1 MKAMMKSIVLKTLG
15 GVTATALTVAGIAV
29 PMSVRSAQNAAD
41 ASTALPLATEIAAE
55 AETVKTDVPI
65 SKVAVE
71 TGNMDI
77 AVESAKDTLAQAAD
91 ESAKDALAQTA
102 DTETTVSRTVGRA
115 ASYSGAASG
124 GRTENPS
131 AVSNKEREKSPA
143 ENKTAIE
150 QSEKV
155 AAEKA
160 AAEKA
165 AAEKA
170 AAEKAAAEKA
180 AAEKA
185 AAEKAAAEKA
195 AAEKAAAEKA
205 AAEKAAAEKAA
216 ADAAAQQAGK
226 EWMDSCI
233 VQSDEAILIFGD
245 PEEEEQPKVAHYH
258 CNCGYS
264 STDYEEFTRV
274 HMYNHVIN
282 GERYSYCT
290 TYE

>member
-143 ENKTAIE
+143 ENKAAIE

-155 AAEKA
+155 
-160 AAEKA
+160 
-165 AAEKA
+165 
-170 AAEKAAAEKA
+170 
-180 AAEKA
+180 
-185 AAEKAAAEKA
+185 AAEKA

-226 EWMDSCI
+226 EWIGSGI
-233 VQSDEAILIFGD
+233 AQSDEAILTFGD

-264 STDYEEFTRV
+264 STDYEEFTGV

>member
-55 AETVKTDVPI
+55 AETVKTDVPL

-131 AVSNKEREKSPA
+131 EIGR
-143 ENKTAIE
+143 
-150 QSEKV
+150 
-155 AAEKA
+155 
-160 AAEKA
+160 
-165 AAEKA
+165 
-170 AAEKAAAEKA
+170 
-180 AAEKA
+180 
-185 AAEKAAAEKA
+185 
-195 AAEKAAAEKA
+195 
-205 AAEKAAAEKAA
+205 
-216 ADAAAQQAGK
+216 
-226 EWMDSCI
+226 
-233 VQSDEAILIFGD
+233 
-245 PEEEEQPKVAHYH
+245 AH
-258 CNCGYS
+258 
-264 STDYEEFTRV
+264 V
-274 HMYNHVIN
+274 
-282 GERYSYCT
+282 
-290 TYE
+290 

>member
-1 MKAMMKSIVLKTLG
+1 MKTMMRSIVLKTLG

-55 AETVKTDVPI
+55 AETVKTDVPL

-77 AVESAKDTLAQAAD
+77 AVESAKDTLAQATD

-102 DTETTVSRTVGRA
+102 DNETTVSRTVGRA
-115 ASYSGAASG
+115 ASYSGASG

-131 AVSNKEREKSPA
+131 AVSNEEREKPA
-143 ENKTAIE
+143 GNKAATE

-155 AAEKA
+155 AAEKAEAEKA

-185 AAEKAAAEKA
+185 AAEKAEAERLAAEQA
-195 AAEKAAAEKA
+195 AKEEAERLE
-205 AAEKAAAEKAA
+205 
-216 ADAAAQQAGK
+216 AAQAARDEMNSITIHG
-226 EWMDSCI
+226 EESSI
-233 VQSDEAILIFGD
+233 VLGGEQS
-245 PEEEEQPKVAHYH
+245 EQQKVAHYH
-258 CNCGYS
+258 CNCGHS
-264 STDYEEFTRV
+264 TTDYEGLKQ
-274 HMYNHVIN
+274 HMFQHALN
-282 GERYSYCT
+282 GDRNSYCT

>member
-55 AETVKTDVPI
+55 AETVKTDVPL

-143 ENKTAIE
+143 ENKAAIE

-155 AAEKA
+155 
-160 AAEKA
+160 
-165 AAEKA
+165 
-170 AAEKAAAEKA
+170 